1 MSKKGDQNEKK
12 LVKLLNFF
20 LVVSILNRRLILL
33 NNYSLK

>member
-12 LVKLLNFF
+12 LVQILNFF
-20 LVVSILNRRLILL
+20 QVVSILYKRLAKP

>member
-12 LVKLLNFF
+12 LVQILNFF